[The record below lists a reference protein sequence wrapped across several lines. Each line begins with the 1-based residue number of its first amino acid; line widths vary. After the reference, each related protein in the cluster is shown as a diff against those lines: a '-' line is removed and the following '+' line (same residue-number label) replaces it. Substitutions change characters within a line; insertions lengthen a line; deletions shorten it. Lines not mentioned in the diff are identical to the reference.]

1 MRRSRKILIISAIVI
16 LSFVLVIHPIA
27 SVIVYESIFSMRFE
41 VSPNFACK
49 IEDFDSLSVERT
61 QIDGEGER
69 LTGFKYSNPT
79 VTSPEGLVVFAHGLG
94 SGGHNPYMPLIDA
107 LTDEGYLV
115 FTYDATGNGESGG
128 KDVGGLPQG
137 PIDLGRAITAALSD
151 PDYDGLSLYLVGHSW
166 GAYSVGVALAS
177 YPEVEGAVML
187 SGFNSSSDMIR
198 ESAARF
204 VGSFVATAASPAATC
219 YERMKFGD
227 ASTLTVLDGIAS
239 SDARVMIVHSTSDTT
254 VPPSAGYNMYY
265 EAYNTDPRVTF
276 LLYNNRAH
284 NSICYNEN
292 MEPDFELISK
302 MTDMFKGASGNLA

>member
-128 KDVGGLPQG
+128 KGVGGLPQG
-137 PIDLGRAITAALSD
+137 PLDLGRAITAALSD
-151 PDYDGLSLYLVGHSW
+151 SDYDGLSLYLVGHSW
-166 GAYSVGVALAS
+166 GAYSVGVALAD

-187 SGFNSSSDMIR
+187 SGFNSSADMIR

-204 VGSFVATAASPAATC
+204 VGSFVATAASPAAIG

-239 SDARVMIVHSTSDTT
+239 SDARVMIVHSESDTT
-254 VPPSAGYNMYY
+254 VPLSAGYNMYY
-265 EAYNTDPRVTF
+265 ETYNTDPRVTF